1 MNKSIITEYSAYFLI
16 FTLALAFLYAF
27 ILYRKDKK
35 FKELAK
41 QKIWLMATLRFLSIF
56 IIASLL
62 LSPLLKS
69 LNIKIEKPIVVF
81 AQDNSESIVAG
92 EKDIKLYENNIND
105 FLEKTNKNFI
115 LEKYNFGDK
124 IQKKLDFAFEDKYTN
139 ISNLITSISDKYY
152 NRNIGALIIASD
164 GIYNQGLNPIYVS
177 KNIQYPVYTI
187 KMGDTTIYNDISIKE
202 IRHNKIAFV
211 GNKFPI
217 EVLMNA
223 QKLKGQTTTLNIS
236 YKGKNIFRQKI
247 NIDNDNFSKK
257 INLEIEAEKS
267 GVQQYIVGLTTH
279 ENEKNVKNNSQIF
292 AIDVVDSKQKILIVA
307 NSPHPDIA
315 AMKNAINTNQNF
327 EVNFVTISELKQN
340 VGEYNL
346 IILHQ
351 IPSKT
356 NPASKLLSEISKNNI
371 PTLFIFGTQ
380 SDFETINKLDNGIQI
395 KHLKNNYDEVLI
407 QQNKD
412 FTLFEIDEDFL
423 KITNKFPPLIT
434 PFGDYKIS
442 SETKVLFYQKIKT
455 ISTNKPLITISPESV
470 NNESKTAFITGEG
483 IWKWRIQNY
492 IQENNTELFDN
503 LINQIVQYL
512 ALRINKDRFIV
523 DVPNIIK
530 ETNDINFTAEIYN
543 ESYELI
549 NNEDVTVNI
558 TNSEGKVFS
567 YMFSKNNKSYFLEIG
582 IMPVGNY
589 SYSARSKI
597 EDKEVTKNGSFTI
610 TEVNIETENTI
621 ANHQILYQLANEN
634 GGKMYDKSE
643 LEELLNELKNN
654 ENITPISF
662 SNKELT
668 DFLNFKWIF
677 FLVLSLLSLEWFL
690 RKFFGGY

>member
-1 MNKSIITEYSAYFLI
+1 MNKSIITEYPAYFLI

-35 FKELAK
+35 YKDLAK
-41 QKIWLMATLRFLSIF
+41 QKIWIMATLRFLSVF

-69 LNIKIEKPIVVF
+69 LNIKIEKPIIVF
-81 AQDNSESIVAG
+81 AQDNSESIVVG
-92 EKDIKLYENNIND
+92 EKDIDVYKNDINV
-105 FLEKTNKNFI
+105 FLDKTNKNFET
-115 LEKYNFGDK
+115 EKYNFGNE
-124 IQKKLDFAFEDKYTN
+124 IQKKLDFIFEDKYTN

-164 GIYNQGLNPIYVS
+164 GIYNQGINPIYAA
-177 KNIQYPVYTI
+177 KNIQFPIYTI
-187 KMGDTTIYNDISIKE
+187 KMGDTTIYKDINIKE

-223 QKLKGQTTTLNIS
+223 KKLKGQTTTLNVFS
-236 YKGKNIFRQKI
+236 NGKNVFSKRI
-247 NIDNDNFSKK
+247 NIDNNNFSKK

-267 GVQQYIVGLTTH
+267 GVQQYSVSLTKH
-279 ENEKNVKNNSQIF
+279 ENEKNTKNNSQIF
-292 AIDVVDSKQKILIVA
+292 AIDVIDSKQKILIVA
-307 NSPHPDIA
+307 NSPHPDISA
-315 AMKNAINTNQNF
+315 LKNAINTNQNF
-327 EVNFVTISELKQN
+327 EVDFVTINQLEQN
-340 VGEYNL
+340 VNEYNL
-346 IILHQ
+346 VILHQ

-356 NPASKLLSEISKNNI
+356 NPASKLLSEISKNNT

-380 SDFETINKLDNGIQI
+380 SNFENINKLDNGLTIN
-395 KHLKNNYDEVLI
+395 HLRNSYDEALI
-407 QQNKD
+407 RQNKD

-434 PFGDYKIS
+434 PFGDYKIGS
-442 SETKVLFYQKIKT
+442 GTKTLFYQKIKT
-455 ISTNKPLITISPESV
+455 ISTNKPLIAISPENL

-483 IWKWRIQNY
+483 IWRWRIQNY

-549 NNEDVTVNI
+549 NNEDVTVDI

-567 YMFSKNNKSYFLEIG
+567 YIFSKNNKLYFLEIG
-582 IMPVGNY
+582 TLPVGNY
-589 SYSARSKI
+589 SYSAHSKI
-597 EDKEVTKNGSFTI
+597 DNKDVTKNGSFTI

-634 GGKMYDKSE
+634 GGKMYDYTT
-643 LEELLNELKNN
+643 LNELLEDLKKN

-668 DFLNFKWIF
+668 DFLSFKWIF
-677 FLVLSLLSLEWFL
+677 FLILFLLSLEWFL
-690 RKFFGGY
+690 RKFYGGY

>member
-1 MNKSIITEYSAYFLI
+1 MNKSIITEYPAYFLI

-41 QKIWLMATLRFLSIF
+41 QKLWIMATLRFLSVF

-69 LNIKIEKPIVVF
+69 LNIKIEKPIIVF

-92 EKDIKLYENNIND
+92 EKEIKLYENNINE
-105 FLEKTNKNFI
+105 FLNKTDKNFI
-115 LEKYNFGDK
+115 LEKYNFGNE
-124 IQKKLDFAFEDKYTN
+124 IQKKIDFIFKDKYTN

-164 GIYNQGLNPIYVS
+164 GIYNQGINPIYVTQ
-177 KNIQYPVYTI
+177 NIQYPIYTI
-187 KMGDTTIYNDISIKE
+187 KMGDTTIYKDLIIKE

-211 GNKFPI
+211 GNKFPV
-217 EVLMNA
+217 EVLINA
-223 QKLKGQTTTLNIS
+223 QKLKGQTTNLYIS
-236 YKGKNIFRQKI
+236 YKGKNIFSQKI
-247 NIDNDNFSKK
+247 IIDNDNFSKK
-257 INLEIEAEKS
+257 INLEIEAENS
-267 GVQQYIVGLTTH
+267 GVQQYVVSLTKN
-279 ENEKNVKNNSQIF
+279 EDEKNLKNNSKIF

-315 AMKNAINTNQNF
+315 AIKNAINTNQNF
-327 EVNFVTISELKQN
+327 EVDFATISELKQN
-340 VGEYNL
+340 VAEYNL

-356 NPASKLLSEISKNNI
+356 NPASKLLSDISKNNI
-371 PTLFIFGTQ
+371 PTLYIFGTQ
-380 SDFETINKLDNGIQI
+380 SNFENINKLDNGIQI
-395 KHLKNNYDEVLI
+395 KHLRNNYDEALI

-412 FTLFEIDEDFL
+412 FTLFQIDEDFL

-442 SETKVLFYQKIKT
+442 SGTKTLFYQKIKT
-455 ISTNKPLITISPESV
+455 ISTNKPLIAISPEDS

-523 DVPNIIK
+523 NVPNIIK

-543 ESYELI
+543 ESYELS
-549 NNEDVTVNI
+549 NNEDVTINI

-567 YMFSKNNKSYFLEIG
+567 YIFSKNNKSYFLEIG
-582 IMPVGNY
+582 TMPVGSY
-589 SYSARSKI
+589 SYSTSSKI
-597 EDKEVTKNGSFTI
+597 DGKEVTKTGTFTI

-621 ANHQILYQLANEN
+621 ANHQILYQLANDN
-634 GGKMYDKSE
+634 GGKMYDKTE
-643 LEELLNELKNN
+643 LNKLLEDLKNN
-654 ENITPISF
+654 ENITPVSF

-677 FLVLSLLSLEWFL
+677 FIILSLLSLEWFL